1 MSHARTAPA
10 ARALGAV
17 AIVAAAALFTACQ
30 PEPAATPS
38 AEPTT
43 SVSPRPGGASPT
55 PIESQTPDAEFALPA
70 ACEDIYSATMRGR
83 LEVENPPLNH
93 PDVTMLSTQ
102 NVDLLEII
110 DSGAPT
116 IRCSWGTPSEFGLAT
131 NVTVIG
137 TEQAATVEAEL
148 MASGLACEPY
158 ADGTICRIEQK
169 GITLDDEEYAS
180 GETHFVGGGGW
191 VSTAWINFA
200 PEGYSEDIV
209 ATLWG

>member
-17 AIVAAAALFTACQ
+17 AIVAAATLFTACQ
-30 PEPAATPS
+30 PEPAGTPS

-43 SVSPRPGGASPT
+43 SLSPRPGGTSPS
-55 PIESQTPDAEFALPA
+55 PIESQAPDAEFALPA
-70 ACEDIYSATMRGR
+70 ACEDIYSATMLGR

-93 PDVTMLSTQ
+93 PNVTMLSTQ

-110 DSGAPT
+110 ESGAPT

-131 NVTVIG
+131 NVTVVDA
-137 TEQAATVEAEL
+137 EQAETIEAEL
-148 MASGLACEPY
+148 MASGHACEPLG
-158 ADGTICRIEQK
+158 DGTICRIEQK
-169 GITLDDEEYAS
+169 GVTLDDEEYAS